1 INNEKQNYNSDL
13 IKTANEICN
22 NEFTFLNTTHKFEG
36 NFINWSS
43 DELDKLWLY
52 YLNYFEYLLVLIES
66 YYMTKDAKYIVKA
79 QELIDNWIDST
90 KPGQKNSWE
99 AYPISL
105 RLVHWSYLWEVL
117 EAEDIELYNG
127 FKEKLVGSIEQQ
139 VKFLNNNLEKDLAN
153 NHYTANGKALFW
165 IGVTFPNIKYSDSY
179 LKTGI
184 NILYAQLLKEIRNDG
199 SQYENSTSYQ
209 LMTTKDYIEV
219 LIYAEKNN
227 VDLP

>member
-1 INNEKQNYNSDL
+1 KQFYYRFIKITKFKFIYPKWGTLLYPFNKSKVIEDNNVVTPFFLWKDFKKINNEKQNYNSDL

-99 AYPISL
+99 AY
-105 RLVHWSYLWEVL
+105 
-117 EAEDIELYNG
+117 
-127 FKEKLVGSIEQQ
+127 
-139 VKFLNNNLEKDLAN
+139 
-153 NHYTANGKALFW
+153 
-165 IGVTFPNIKYSDSY
+165 
-179 LKTGI
+179 
-184 NILYAQLLKEIRNDG
+184 
-199 SQYENSTSYQ
+199 
-209 LMTTKDYIEV
+209 
-219 LIYAEKNN
+219 
-227 VDLP
+227 